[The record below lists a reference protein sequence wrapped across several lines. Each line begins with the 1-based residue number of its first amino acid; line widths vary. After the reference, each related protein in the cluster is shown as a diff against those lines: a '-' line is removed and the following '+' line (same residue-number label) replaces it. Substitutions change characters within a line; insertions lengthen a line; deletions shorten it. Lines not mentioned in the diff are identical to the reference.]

1 MAVAWLLRHPANIV
15 PLLGTVNSTR
25 LTLQAQAVRTDPH
38 DHPHTP
44 AHLPRTA
51 QGHVASCAA
60 CLSACLPLQVKLHLT
75 RSQWTVIQ
83 GASASDN
90 YKRWEQLNDGQWHDV
105 ANDSPTS
112 TFGSKLGVDVPVG
125 FCDFESCKMPPAK
138 TALLRA

>member
-1 MAVAWLLRHPANIV
+1 MTHTHQPTFHVQPRATSRHV
-15 PLLGTVNSTR
+15 PVY
-25 LTLQAQAVRTDPH
+25 
-38 DHPHTP
+38 
-44 AHLPRTA
+44 LP
-51 QGHVASCAA
+51 
-60 CLSACLPLQVKLHLT
+60 ACLPLQVKLHLT